1 MCLILLRE
9 VTMWEWLVTNGTWI
23 FIAIVVGF
31 ILFYLLKRWVPRAI
45 AKIVPKQWQ
54 EHLQGTQKLVTWII
68 LAIGGLLLALAVAG
82 VTASRFGVDVS
93 PALGAVGKWFMEH
106 GVPILVIILLGY
118 LGYRVAK
125 VVISRLITRYVEARG
140 KGRHSKSWFD
150 KRAQTLSGIL
160 TGAVGIVIV
169 LIAIFTILSEI
180 GINITALLASAG
192 VVGIAVGFAA
202 QSLVKDFI
210 QGLLILLEDQY
221 NKDDVVKIAGIGGL
235 VEDVNLRRT
244 VLRDLDGIV
253 HSIPNSEITTSS
265 NYTRDLSRVNLN
277 IPVAYG
283 EDLDHVI
290 AVINRVGKELAE
302 DEHFST
308 LIRTAPQVL
317 RVDNFGDSAIEIKVL
332 GDTRA
337 MKQWEVTGEL
347 RKRIKKAFDDEGIEI
362 PWPHVKL
369 YFGQSQASGGPACE
383 ACANFN
389 LPGSKFCSRCG
400 AKLSP

>member
-1 MCLILLRE
+1 
-9 VTMWEWLVTNGTWI
+9 MWEWLVNNGIWI
-23 FIAIVVGF
+23 LIAIVVGF
-31 ILFYLLKRWVPRAI
+31 ILFYLLKRWVPQAI
-45 AKIVPKQWQ
+45 AKMVPRQWQ
-54 EHLQGTQKLVTWII
+54 GQLSGIQKIVTRIVIGT
-68 LAIGGLLLALAVAG
+68 GGLLLALAVVG
-82 VTASRFGVDVS
+82 VIASRFGVDVS
-93 PALGAVGKWFMEH
+93 PALQAVGKWLMEH
-106 GVPILVIILLGY
+106 GIPILVIILLGY
-118 LGYRVAK
+118 LSYKVAK
-125 VVISRLITRYVEARG
+125 VIISRLITRYVEARG

-150 KRAQTLSGIL
+150 KRTQTLSGIL
-160 TGAVGIVIV
+160 TGAVGIVIA
-169 LIAIFTILSEI
+169 LIVIFTILSEI

-202 QSLVKDFI
+202 QSLIKDFI

-221 NKDDVVKIAGIGGL
+221 NKDDVIKIAGIGGL

-302 DEHFST
+302 DEYFST
-308 LIRTAPQVL
+308 LIRTAPQAL

-332 GDTRA
+332 GDTRP

-347 RKRIKKAFDDEGIEI
+347 RKRIKKVFDDEGIEI

-369 YFGQSQASGGPACE
+369 YFGQSQASGGPVCE
-383 ACANFN
+383 ACANIN
-389 LPGSKFCSRCG
+389 LPGSKFCSHCG
-400 AKLSP
+400 AKLSPTS

>member
-1 MCLILLRE
+1 
-9 VTMWEWLVTNGTWI
+9 MWEWFITNGVWI
-23 FIAIVVGF
+23 LIAFVGGGA
-31 ILFYLLKRWVPRAI
+31 LFYLLKRWAPRAMQ
-45 AKIVPKQWQ
+45 KVVPKQWQ
-54 EHLQGTQKLVTWII
+54 EQLKGTQKLLTWII
-68 LAIGGLLLALAVAG
+68 LGIGGVILALAVAG
-82 VTASRFGVDVS
+82 VIVSSYGVDIT
-93 PALGAVGKWFMEH
+93 PALKVVGGWFLEH
-106 GVPILVIILLGY
+106 GIRILVIILLCY
-118 LGYRVAK
+118 LGYQVAK
-125 VVISRLITRYVEARG
+125 VVIRRFVSRYVEARG

-150 KRAQTLSGIL
+150 KREQTLSGIL
-160 TGAVGIVIV
+160 IGVVGIIIA
-169 LIAIFTILSEI
+169 LIAIFTILSEV

-202 QSLVKDFI
+202 QSLIKDFI
-210 QGLLILLEDQY
+210 QGLLIMLEDQY
-221 NKDDVVKIAGIGGL
+221 NKDDVVKIAGIAGL

-290 AVINRVGKELAE
+290 SVINRVGKELAE
-302 DEHFST
+302 DEYFST

-332 GDTRA
+332 GDTRPT
-337 MKQWEVTGEL
+337 KQWDVTGEL
-347 RKRIKKAFDDEGIEI
+347 RKRIKKAFDEEGIEI

-369 YFGQSQASGGPACE
+369 YMGESQASRGLTCGACSHI
-383 ACANFN
+383 N
-389 LPGSKFCSRCG
+389 LPSSKFCSHCG
-400 AKLSP
+400 AKLSLQ